1 MNLKIKYL
9 RDNLPE
15 LFSKGGDS
23 GYDIRAA
30 IDESWI
36 IPARS
41 IATIPA
47 GICLELEDYPQDDFC
62 SAEIQIRPRSG
73 LTQNGIIAQLGTVDS
88 SYRGEIKVN
97 VMNFNDMDVEIKPLD
112 RIAQIVICPIFK
124 PKVVKCDELGET
136 TRGAKG
142 FGSSGKE

>member
-1 MNLKIKYL
+1 MKLKVKYL
-9 RDNLPE
+9 RNNVPE
-15 LFSKGGDS
+15 IFSKDGDS

-36 IPARS
+36 IPAKS

-47 GICLELEDYPQDDFC
+47 GICLEIEDCTQHDFC
-62 SAEIQIRPRSG
+62 SFEIQIRPRSG
-73 LTQNGIIAQLGTVDS
+73 LTKNGIIAQFGTVDA

-97 VMNFNDMDVEIKPLD
+97 VMNFNDIDMEIKPLD

-124 PKVVKCDELGET
+124 PEVIKCDELGET
-136 TRGAKG
+136 ARGAKG

>member
-1 MNLKIKYL
+1 MKLKVKYL
-9 RDNLPE
+9 RNDLPE
-15 LFSKGGDS
+15 LFSKDGDS

-36 IPARS
+36 IPAKS

-47 GICLELEDYPQDDFC
+47 GICLELENYPQNNFC

-73 LTQNGIIAQLGTVDS
+73 LTKNGIIAQFGTLDA

-124 PKVVKCDELGET
+124 PEVIQCEELSETARGEN
-136 TRGAKG
+136 G

>member
-1 MNLKIKYL
+1 MKLKVKYL
-9 RDNLPE
+9 RNNLNE
-15 LFSKGGDS
+15 LFSKDGDS

-36 IPARS
+36 IPAKS

-47 GICLELEDYPQDDFC
+47 GICLELENYPQNDFY

-73 LTQNGIIAQLGTVDS
+73 LTQNGIIAQFGTVDA

-124 PKVVKCDELGET
+124 PEVIKCDELSET
-136 TRGAKG
+136 SRGAKG

>member
-1 MNLKIKYL
+1 MKLKVKYL
-9 RDNLPE
+9 RNDLPE
-15 LFSKGGDS
+15 LVSKDGDS

-36 IPARS
+36 IPAKS

-47 GICLELEDYPQDDFC
+47 GICLELENYPQNDFC

-73 LTQNGIIAQLGTVDS
+73 LTKNGIIAQLGTVDA

-97 VMNFNDMDVEIKPLD
+97 VMNFNDIDMEIKPLD

-124 PKVVKCDELGET
+124 PEVIKCDELGET
-136 TRGAKG
+136 IRGAKG